1 MQPTI
6 KASTAYIALSEEMA
20 AEVSRKLLSR
30 ADVDKLIGGPA
41 NREMMQDND
50 RNHARFFSS
59 LFQNYNPEV
68 LVNTVLWVFS
78 AYRHHG
84 FNLIYWPAQLD
95 AWVEILRITLE
106 EDAFSQVYPF
116 YHWMIVNNPI
126 FAALSSD
133 NSSNDFKIEGHY

>member
-78 AYRHHG
+78 AY
-84 FNLIYWPAQLD
+84 PA
-95 AWVEILRITLE
+95 IT
-106 EDAFSQVYPF
+106 DS
-116 YHWMIVNNPI
+116 I
-126 FAALSSD
+126 
-133 NSSNDFKIEGHY
+133 